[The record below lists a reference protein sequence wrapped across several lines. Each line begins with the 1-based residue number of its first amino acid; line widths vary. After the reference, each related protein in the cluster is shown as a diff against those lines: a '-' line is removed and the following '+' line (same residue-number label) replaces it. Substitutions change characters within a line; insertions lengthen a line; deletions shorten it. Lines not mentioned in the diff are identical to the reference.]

1 MLVRV
6 FKTIGFFFWLHVL
19 FQKESLVFRTISP
32 RLLVTE
38 NEVLIHVGYSKS
50 YKNKQRHEIQSAYL
64 ATLGSVYSPRLAISV
79 MLEEN
84 DLRVRNDQ

>member
-1 MLVRV
+1 MWVIV
-6 FKTIGFFFWLHVL
+6 KVTKTSNDMKFK
-19 FQKESLVFRTISP
+19 
-32 RLLVTE
+32 
-38 NEVLIHVGYSKS
+38 VLI
-50 YKNKQRHEIQSAYL
+50 L

>member
-50 YKNKQRHEIQSAYL
+50 YKNKQRHEIQSAYFGHTRFSIFTASCYL
-64 ATLGSVYSPRLAISV
+64 CDAEKKII
-79 MLEEN
+79 
-84 DLRVRNDQ
+84 